1 MRKIKIEKSGDT
13 GTRDRSVASGRKRR
27 GRTER
32 RVFIF
37 MRAQSQRSVSAIVPG
52 LPVKTA
58 RLLQCLFI
66 SAWNTCVHKAVHMHK
81 KPSYSCWY
89 CTSKNLSNKEKK
101 TKKQKQRRQRQ
112 RSLLTCVTAS
122 PSLGFQLLQNR
133 QRQVYNSGVK
143 VAAVETRGEKKTKQN
158 LLTRWRRK
166 VCSPMPTPPRRGCP
180 VQSSR
185 RTTEPSSPC
194 SAHTAEAREDIQ
206 PHGKDTCTEWGKQ
219 EGKGVARRKGGT
231 GTE

>member
-13 GTRDRSVASGRKRR
+13 GTSERSVASGRKRR

-37 MRAQSQRSVSAIVPG
+37 MRAQSERSVSAIVPG

-66 SAWNTCVHKAVHMHK
+66 SAWNTCVHKAVHMHE

-101 TKKQKQRRQRQ
+101 QTTTAASTQPFDLRHSITKFRFSAVTIQAKG
-112 RSLLTCVTAS
+112 SL
-122 PSLGFQLLQNR
+122 QLQCESSC
-133 QRQVYNSGVK
+133 SGDS
-143 VAAVETRGEKKTKQN
+143 RGEKKTKQN

-166 VCSPMPTPPRRGCP
+166 VCSPMPRPPRRGCP

-219 EGKGVARRKGGT
+219 EGKGVAQRKGGT